1 MLHASDMPSVL
12 FALPAATLA
21 RVPVR
26 IANRREINAHRSIAA
41 LAIQRAAYACAH
53 RIVANSRAVNDRLRA
68 ELVPA
73 RKIAVISNGLA
84 VEVFRRHVARPTPRR
99 VVTVANLRPEKCH
112 DVLIDAA
119 AEVLRRFPDARFEFV
134 GSGPELGTLR
144 ERARICGVAHAVAFL
159 GHREDVADRLADAD
173 IFVLPS
179 RSEAFP
185 NALLEAMAA
194 GLPVVASAVGGILEL
209 VDDGRNGLL
218 VPAGDPRALAD
229 RLCRLM
235 AEANLGERLGEQARR
250 HVESRYS
257 FDRMV
262 AAFEK
267 LYIEE
272 LARRRLKQP
281 SVPECATPACR

>member
-1 MLHASDMPSVL
+1 MGGTVCSCPQGIRARWPTDCAGSWPRR
-12 FALPAATLA
+12 TLA
-21 RVPVR
+21 SGS
-26 IANRREINAHRSIAA
+26 ANRRAGTSNHDTRSIAA

-134 GSGPELGTLR
+134 GSGPELATLR

-179 RSEAFP
+179 RSEAFRGRRP
-185 NALLEAMAA
+185 S
-194 GLPVVASAVGGILEL
+194 PSA
-209 VDDGRNGLL
+209 
-218 VPAGDPRALAD
+218 PPD
-229 RLCRLM
+229 RHR
-235 AEANLGERLGEQARR
+235 
-250 HVESRYS
+250 
-257 FDRMV
+257 
-262 AAFEK
+262 
-267 LYIEE
+267 
-272 LARRRLKQP
+272 
-281 SVPECATPACR
+281 